1 MGTFTLIPPMSL
13 GNLNKAEKL
22 SLLKRY
28 MKLMPSGSDSESPD
42 EISLLAD
49 SGVPVLNISAGQVT
63 RMNGIIDELTE
74 LTMQASSSEE
84 TPEMQQVE
92 ADRDTAG
99 NYIVRRVLDYAKL
112 PLAAERTAAQRM
124 EPALR
129 GYRDFANLP
138 TAQETEVI
146 NGLLIDLAKPEFADS
161 VVTLQL
167 APYIA
172 ELRRLNDRYAELA
185 ALRDKSRSVRTENV
199 TSKELSSEA
208 QDLLDDMCALANASS
223 LLQPS
228 EEARV
233 FVRDALIFSPR
244 YEPPTSNVPRARPL
258 DPPNPARRSPVG
270 EGIPNL
276 PMKYD

>member
-172 ELRRLNDRYAELA
+172 ELRSLCRAGRPTRQIEIGTHRECDLQGAVLRGARPAGRY
-185 ALRDKSRSVRTENV
+185 VRTG
-199 TSKELSSEA
+199 
-208 QDLLDDMCALANASS
+208 QC
-223 LLQPS
+223 LQPVATLGRG
-228 EEARV
+228 AR
-233 FVRDALIFSPR
+233 ICS
-244 YEPPTSNVPRARPL
+244 
-258 DPPNPARRSPVG
+258 
-270 EGIPNL
+270 
-276 PMKYD
+276 

>member
-99 NYIVRRVLDYAKL
+99 NYIVRQAAPCRRAYRRPTDGTRLARL
-112 PLAAERTAAQRM
+112 PRLRQ
-124 EPALR
+124 PAHSA
-129 GYRDFANLP
+129 GDGGDQWPAYR
-138 TAQETEVI
+138 
-146 NGLLIDLAKPEFADS
+146 
-161 VVTLQL
+161 
-167 APYIA
+167 
-172 ELRRLNDRYAELA
+172 
-185 ALRDKSRSVRTENV
+185 
-199 TSKELSSEA
+199 
-208 QDLLDDMCALANASS
+208 
-223 LLQPS
+223 PS
-228 EEARV
+228 EARV
-233 FVRDALIFSPR
+233 RRLGSHSATGTLHRRATTAQRSLCR
-244 YEPPTSNVPRARPL
+244 AGRPTRQIEIGTHRECDLQGAVLRGARPAGRYVRTGQCL
-258 DPPNPARRSPVG
+258 QPVATLGRGARICS
-270 EGIPNL
+270 
-276 PMKYD
+276 